1 MESDNPYNLKSGD
14 RVVCVDFSGTG
25 TGSIL
30 ARIGKDHI
38 YTVLSIRARIG
49 AGDAALVE
57 LDTGSKIVDAFIT
70 RLRPAPTMVETMD
83 DLEEIHNAQELYANL
98 EGSK

>member
-1 MESDNPYNLKSGD
+1 MSDNPHNLKPGD
-14 RVVCVDFSGTG
+14 RVVCVDFSGSE

-30 ARIGKDHI
+30 ERIGKDHI
-38 YTVLSIRARIG
+38 YTVLSIRARIRG
-49 AGDAALVE
+49 EPALVE

-70 RLRPAPTMVETMD
+70 RLRPAPTMGETMD

-98 EGSK
+98 EGAK